1 MEENQIIDQ
10 PESTQET
17 TVEQSNV
24 APRES
29 SIERNLAAMRKKLE
43 AEEAARREAERRAE
57 EAYRLMQEKERG
69 SSYTPDV
76 AVDEDD
82 PVDPDDYL
90 QGRTFQ
96 KATKKLKTKQQEQE
110 RKVQELNEKLAY
122 LEAKAEVAAIGDFY
136 QVLTDDNVKT
146 LARLYPDDYATV
158 MSNPNLTAKSKTL
171 YNMVKNYGIVDPVQQ
186 KTQERIEKNKAK
198 PVSSSNASTQTPQT
212 PLARLGDYERR
223 VLTNAD
229 RDRILAEL
237 NRKKMQG

>member
-1 MEENQIIDQ
+1 MEEHQIIDQ
-10 PESTQET
+10 PETTQD
-17 TVEQSNV
+17 TVAEQPVV
-24 APRES
+24 AHKES

-69 SSYTPDV
+69 IIASVDTV
-76 AVDEDD
+76 ADEEDS
-82 PVDPDDYL
+82 VDPDDYL
-90 QGRTFQ
+90 QGKTFQ

-122 LEAKAEVAAIGDFY
+122 LEAKAEVAAIKDFY
-136 QVLTDDNVKT
+136 EVLTDDNVKT
-146 LARLYPDDYATV
+146 LARLYPEDYATV

-186 KTQERIEKNKAK
+186 KTQERIDRNKTK
-198 PVSSSNASTQTPQT
+198 PISASSTPTQTPQT
-212 PLARLGDYERR
+212 PLTRLGDYERR
-223 VLTNAD
+223 VLTESD
-229 RDRILAEL
+229 RNRILAEL